1 RTPVTQFSVKRN
13 RPRIRMS
20 RRVLTLPMPSM
31 LVVGQQLALVAA
43 AIFTGAAIHINVAEQ
58 PARLQ
63 LDPGPPTCTM
73 EAQLRARIDLA
84 ILARDRVGCA
94 RCAGLFWQLGL
105 ALAAWSGADP
115 RQLALHP
122 PGSSGQQPLQTVPP
136 LNKSWRR
143 RRREPQTS
151 RHATWS
157 RPGANFMQCVAR
169 SGLVPPWS
177 IYGRR
182 CRLSAKARSRTQGSE
197 GA

>member
-1 RTPVTQFSVKRN
+1 
-13 RPRIRMS
+13 
-20 RRVLTLPMPSM
+20 MPSM

-94 RCAGLFWQLGL
+94 RCDGLFWQLGL

-115 RQLALHP
+115 RQLALHAR
-122 PGSSGQQPLQTVPP
+122 GSSGQQGLEAAP
-136 LNKSWRR
+136 
-143 RRREPQTS
+143 
-151 RHATWS
+151 
-157 RPGANFMQCVAR
+157 PGAANVETRDLVETWGKLHAVR
-169 SGLVPPWS
+169 SALGL
-177 IYGRR
+177 
-182 CRLSAKARSRTQGSE
+182 
-197 GA
+197 GATLVYLWATLQA

>member
-1 RTPVTQFSVKRN
+1 
-13 RPRIRMS
+13 
-20 RRVLTLPMPSM
+20 MPSM

-94 RCAGLFWQLGL
+94 RCDGLFWQLGL

-115 RQLALHP
+115 RQLALHAR
-122 PGSSGQQPLQTVPP
+122 GSSGQQAAGGDAAANVETRDLVETWGKLHAVRSALGLGATLVYLWATLQ
-136 LNKSWRR
+136 
-143 RRREPQTS
+143 
-151 RHATWS
+151 A
-157 RPGANFMQCVAR
+157 
-169 SGLVPPWS
+169 
-177 IYGRR
+177 
-182 CRLSAKARSRTQGSE
+182 
-197 GA
+197 